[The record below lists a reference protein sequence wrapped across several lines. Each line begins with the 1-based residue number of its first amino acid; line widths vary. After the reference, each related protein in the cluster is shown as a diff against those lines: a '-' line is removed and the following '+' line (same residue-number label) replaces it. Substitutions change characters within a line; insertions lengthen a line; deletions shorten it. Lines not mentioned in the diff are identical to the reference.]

1 MDYTTAIILSILLLV
16 GNAFF
21 VGSEFA
27 LISARKTQLE
37 PRAASGSRAAKTALR
52 AMSKV
57 SLMMAGAQF
66 GITVCS
72 IGLGAVA
79 KPAVAD
85 AVEGPLLSV
94 GLPSGASDAIAIA
107 ISLVIVVSLHMVLG
121 EMVPKNIAIARPEG
135 SAIFLGPLLFAVVT
149 ILRPIIWTLNTLAN
163 LVLRLLHVKVRD
175 EVATTFTRDEV
186 AGLIEESARHGFLEE
201 RERDLLTGAL
211 DFVEVRVRDITLP
224 LHDVVTVASNV
235 TPREL
240 QTLCVDTGYSRFPV
254 VEDGRMVGYVHVKDL
269 VSLPA
274 RKLDEPLRPSYIRD
288 FPEVRDTDTL
298 SNVLATMQRRGV
310 HMVQVNADGRQHGV
324 AMLEDVL
331 ERIVGD
337 VVA

>member
-1 MDYTTAIILSILLLV
+1 MIGWHVPEYQPGLPWWPLVVVLVALVIINVINNRVAPQSHYLLWAFAGSVVLIAIGLLDGNSWTDMGLGWSFFLSGFIW
-16 GNAFF
+16 
-21 VGSEFA
+21 
-27 LISARKTQLE
+27 
-37 PRAASGSRAAKTALR
+37 
-52 AMSKV
+52 
-57 SLMMAGAQF
+57 AG
-66 GITVCS
+66 IS
-72 IGLGAVA
+72 IGLVTAFYVVGSVFRRTRQAF
-79 KPAVAD
+79 KD
-85 AVEGPLLSV
+85 ESIGSLSA
-94 GLPSGASDAIAIA
+94 G
-107 ISLVIVVSLHMVLG
+107 
-121 EMVPKNIAIARPEG
+121 R
-135 SAIFLGPLLFAVVT
+135 
-149 ILRPIIWTLNTLAN
+149 LA
-163 LVLRLLHVKVRD
+163 
-175 EVATTFTRDEV
+175 FQ
-186 AGLIEESARHGFLEE
+186 
-201 RERDLLTGAL
+201 AL
-211 DFVEVRVRDITLP
+211 VEVRVRDITLP
-224 LHDVVTVASNV
+224 LHDVVTVAANV

-298 SNVLATMQRRGV
+298 SHVLATMQRRGV

>member
-1 MDYTTAIILSILLLV
+1 MDYTTAVILSILLLI

-37 PRAASGSRAAKTALR
+37 PRAAAGSRSAKTALR

-79 KPAVAD
+79 KPAVAN
-85 AVEGPLLSV
+85 AVEGPLVAL

-107 ISLVIVVSLHMVLG
+107 VSLVIVVSLHMVLG

-135 SAIFLGPLLFAVVT
+135 SAMFLGPILFAVVT

-163 LVLRLLHVKVRD
+163 LVLRLLRVQVRD

-186 AGLIEESARHGFLEE
+186 AGLIEESTRHGFLEQ

-211 DFVEVRVRDITLP
+211 GFR
-224 LHDVVTVASNV
+224 
-235 TPREL
+235 
-240 QTLCVDTGYSRFPV
+240 
-254 VEDGRMVGYVHVKDL
+254 
-269 VSLPA
+269 
-274 RKLDEPLRPSYIRD
+274 
-288 FPEVRDTDTL
+288 
-298 SNVLATMQRRGV
+298 
-310 HMVQVNADGRQHGV
+310 
-324 AMLEDVL
+324 
-331 ERIVGD
+331 
-337 VVA
+337 